1 MEKTVNSDLHLGQY
15 WRIDIVCDP
24 ELRDEV
30 EQYFSRHD
38 VGFSKIEVFSVEN
51 PYKLALFFDFA
62 KKGVEVAKAIMG
74 LLDRND
80 IEITMY
86 RATDSSPQSV
96 KSIKLRKSEDVEKCK
111 DLLRE
116 GANKRGNSSRL
127 TQSFH
132 FFMFEPIFSP
142 VNALNQPI

>member
-1 MEKTVNSDLHLGQY
+1 MSAIQNFEMRLSNIFLDTMLVLAKLK
-15 WRIDIVCDP
+15 
-24 ELRDEV
+24 
-30 EQYFSRHD
+30 F
-38 VGFSKIEVFSVEN
+38 FFSVEN

-111 DLLRE
+111 DLLSTCVAIGVQRNKEKE
-116 GANKRGNSSRL
+116 GS
-127 TQSFH
+127 
-132 FFMFEPIFSP
+132 E
-142 VNALNQPI
+142 

>member
-30 EQYFSRHD
+30 GQYFSLHD
-38 VGFSKIEVFSVEN
+38 VGFSKIEVFFVEN

-111 DLLRE
+111 DLLSTCVAIGVQRNKEKE
-116 GANKRGNSSRL
+116 GS
-127 TQSFH
+127 
-132 FFMFEPIFSP
+132 E
-142 VNALNQPI
+142 

>member
-1 MEKTVNSDLHLGQY
+1 MYAIQNFEMRLSNIFLYTMLVLAKLK
-15 WRIDIVCDP
+15 
-24 ELRDEV
+24 
-30 EQYFSRHD
+30 F
-38 VGFSKIEVFSVEN
+38 FSVEN

-111 DLLRE
+111 DLLSTCVAIGVQRNKEKE
-116 GANKRGNSSRL
+116 GS
-127 TQSFH
+127 
-132 FFMFEPIFSP
+132 E
-142 VNALNQPI
+142 